1 MKNLDKIILKGLE
14 IFAYHGVN
22 PEEKEQGQKFV
33 LDVIA
38 EADLSLAGSTDNVDD
53 TVSYAAMRKVLTAAF
68 CQEKFD
74 LIERAADAVIR
85 SLFLNFNKL
94 ETVTVKVMKPEA
106 PMNAVFEYA
115 AVEIT
120 RRRNDL

>member
-1 MKNLDKIILKGLE
+1 MDKIILKGLE

-22 PEEKEQGQKFV
+22 SEEKENGQTFV

-38 EADLSLAGSTDNVDD
+38 EADLGLPCVTDNVED

-68 CQEKFD
+68 CEAKFD
-74 LIERAADAVIR
+74 LIERAADAVSRAILR
-85 SLFLNFNKL
+85 GFPKIQA
-94 ETVTVKVMKPEA
+94 VTVKVMKPEA

-120 RRRNDL
+120 RRREDI